1 MPTTIS
7 NGFEGKTALI
17 TGATS
22 GIGLATAR
30 AFAERG
36 ARVVLAGRRER
47 EGEEAAG
54 ALRDG
59 GHEAFFVRTDVTR
72 PAEVRALVGATVERY
87 GGLDFAF
94 NNAGLEGDTFVPLH
108 ESTLENYDRVFDV
121 NVRSVLTSMQAQIP
135 VMLANGGGAIVNN
148 ASAAGLIGFGG
159 MAIYSASKH
168 AVVGLTRAAAVEYAR
183 QGLRINA
190 VAPGA
195 VATPMFDR
203 FLPEPAER
211 EAVLG
216 MVPLGRVGRPEEIA
230 SAVLWLSDPAN
241 TFTVGAALAV
251 DGGYTAQ

>member
-1 MPTTIS
+1 
-7 NGFEGKTALI
+7 
-17 TGATS
+17 
-22 GIGLATAR
+22 
-30 AFAERG
+30 
-36 ARVVLAGRRER
+36 
-47 EGEEAAG
+47 
-54 ALRDG
+54 
-59 GHEAFFVRTDVTR
+59 
-72 PAEVRALVGATVERY
+72 
-87 GGLDFAF
+87 
-94 NNAGLEGDTFVPLH
+94 
-108 ESTLENYDRVFDV
+108 
-121 NVRSVLTSMQAQIP
+121 
-135 VMLANGGGAIVNN
+135 MLANGGGAIVNN